1 MKKHLPSFQVLMSRS
16 PVGEDAIFIDGA
28 GRSIQIVPALC
39 GQENNGGLERARKGP
54 GVTLALAAQAAG
66 EVQARPHHLGMC
78 FFPAGYCV
86 PANLSG

>member
-39 GQENNGGLERARKGP
+39 GQENNGGLERGRKGP
-54 GVTLALAAQAAG
+54 GSHWPWQLRLG
-66 EVQARPHHLGMC
+66 ERCRQGLTI
-78 FFPAGYCV
+78 
-86 PANLSG
+86 